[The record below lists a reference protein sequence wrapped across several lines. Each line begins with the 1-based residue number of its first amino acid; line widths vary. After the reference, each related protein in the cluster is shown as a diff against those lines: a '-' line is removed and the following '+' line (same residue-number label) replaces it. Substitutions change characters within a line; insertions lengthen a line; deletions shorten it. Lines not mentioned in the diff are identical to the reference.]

1 MAGAAAAI
9 VAGQWL
15 VTLPLGAHSEAVLR
29 DYGISTQSWAGWL
42 RDRAVGLLVSLA
54 VTVLAMLLLWWLTRR
69 APRRWPWLLAGIAAA
84 VTVVASTLYP
94 LVVESLY
101 THVTPLPAG
110 PLRTSIEQ
118 LAARDGLG
126 DVRVVV
132 SNASSRTTGENAA
145 ASRVCGATR
154 RVALDDTLVARAR
167 TDPAAVLVVVAHE
180 LGHVRNQ
187 DVARGTAIAALAVPT
202 GVLLLSWVLTSAGA
216 RRVFRPQAT
225 APRQVVRSVALVL
238 AITST
243 APLLAAPVT
252 NLVSRR
258 IEAAADL
265 HALQRTGD
273 VAAFERIQHDL
284 ATSNLIRLRS
294 PGGRPCSSRPTPRR
308 RGGSPWPR
316 PGRVVADR
324 PGAKPLGA
332 VAARRR
338 LLRAEPRLLLAQ
350 HERVHPGDAEPQE
363 APLRDVDQAL
373 AQDLLP
379 GDREPG
385 GRPVQLA
392 GQVGHRPP
400 APTRPASRS
409 PAAGPAAGRRPFH
422 RERYRPS
429 STSARAALT
438 PRWASSALMG
448 ADRDVPHVL
457 AGRLQQVGVPLR
469 GVQGHVQ
476 RGRGPGDVQRV
487 GGTPSGRPLLPA
499 GRATQR
505 PVVDIRSA

>member
-1 MAGAAAAI
+1 MNRRWLLAGGLVGLLATGAAVAVLTPWQVLPTGAPTVRPDVTAVFTPQQIERVGRFRAAIGGWPYAAIAASASLPWLVVAGASGWRRDRRTGGAPGLTAPPEAPPEASPDGSRDEPRTAPRTGPGAASLGAPRGASRAADPLPDGLAASRSARRRQILLVAGAAAAI

-15 VTLPLGAHSEAVLR
+15 VTLPMGAHSEAVLR

-54 VTVLAMLLLWWLTRR
+54 VTVLALLLLWWLARR

-84 VTVVASTLYP
+84 VTVTASTLYP

-101 THVTPLPAG
+101 THVTSLPAG
-110 PLRTSIEQ
+110 PLRTGIEQ

-132 SNASSRTTGENAA
+132 SNASSRTTGENAHV
-145 ASRVCGATR
+145 SGLGATR
-154 RVALDDTLVARAR
+154 RIALDDTLVARAR

-187 DVARGTAIAALAVPT
+187 DVARGTTIAALAVPT

-243 APLLAAPVT
+243 VPLLAAPVT

-273 VAAFERIQHDL
+273 VAAFQRVQRDL

-294 PGGRPCSSRPTPRR
+294 AWWQTLLFETHPAPAWRIAMAQAWSRA
-308 RGGSPWPR
+308 GGS
-316 PGRVVADR
+316 A
-324 PGAKPLGA
+324 
-332 VAARRR
+332 
-338 LLRAEPRLLLAQ
+338 
-350 HERVHPGDAEPQE
+350 GD
-363 APLRDVDQAL
+363 
-373 AQDLLP
+373 
-379 GDREPG
+379 
-385 GRPVQLA
+385 
-392 GQVGHRPP
+392 
-400 APTRPASRS
+400 
-409 PAAGPAAGRRPFH
+409 
-422 RERYRPS
+422 
-429 STSARAALT
+429 
-438 PRWASSALMG
+438 
-448 ADRDVPHVL
+448 
-457 AGRLQQVGVPLR
+457 
-469 GVQGHVQ
+469 
-476 RGRGPGDVQRV
+476 
-487 GGTPSGRPLLPA
+487 
-499 GRATQR
+499 
-505 PVVDIRSA
+505 

>member
-1 MAGAAAAI
+1 VNRRWLLAGGLVGLVATGAAVAVLTPWQVLPAGAPTVRPDVTAVFTPQQIERVGRFRAAIGAWPYAAIAASASLPWLVVAGASGWRRGRRPGGAPGDTSSSAASPGASPDVSPDEPGTAPADASLNGPRTAPRASAPDEPRVASLAASSSPDGLEVSRSARRRQILLVAGAAAAI

-15 VTLPLGAHSEAVLR
+15 VALPLGAHSEAVLR
-29 DYGISTQSWAGWL
+29 GYGISTQSWAGWL

-69 APRRWPWLLAGIAAA
+69 APQRWPWLLAGIAAA
-84 VTVVASTLYP
+84 VTVAASTLYP

-101 THVTPLPAG
+101 TQVSPLPAG
-110 PLRTSIEQ
+110 PMRTSIEQ

-132 SNASSRTTGENAA
+132 SNASSRTTGENAHV
-145 ASRVCGATR
+145 SGLGATR
-154 RVALDDTLVARAR
+154 RIALDDTLVARAR

-187 DVARGTAIAALAVPT
+187 DVARGTTIAALAVPT
-202 GVLLLSWVLTSAGA
+202 GVLLLGWVLTSAGA

-284 ATSNLIRLRS
+284 ATSNLIRL
-294 PGGRPCSSRPTPRR
+294 SSAWWQTLLFETHPAPAWRIAMAQAWSRA
-308 RGGSPWPR
+308 GGS
-316 PGRVVADR
+316 
-324 PGAKPLGA
+324 
-332 VAARRR
+332 
-338 LLRAEPRLLLAQ
+338 
-350 HERVHPGDAEPQE
+350 
-363 APLRDVDQAL
+363 
-373 AQDLLP
+373 
-379 GDREPG
+379 
-385 GRPVQLA
+385 
-392 GQVGHRPP
+392 
-400 APTRPASRS
+400 
-409 PAAGPAAGRRPFH
+409 AAG
-422 RERYRPS
+422 
-429 STSARAALT
+429 
-438 PRWASSALMG
+438 
-448 ADRDVPHVL
+448 
-457 AGRLQQVGVPLR
+457 
-469 GVQGHVQ
+469 
-476 RGRGPGDVQRV
+476 
-487 GGTPSGRPLLPA
+487 
-499 GRATQR
+499 
-505 PVVDIRSA
+505 

>member
-1 MAGAAAAI
+1 VGVRHLAGQVVNRRWLLAGGLVGLLATGAAVAVLTPWQVLPAGAPTVRPDVAAVFTPQQVERVSRFRAAIGGWPYAAIAASAALPWLVVAGASGRRRGRRPGGEPEPPSSPEASPDGSRDEPPTAPRTAPGAASLDAQRDASLAADSSPDEGAASFAADPSPAERAASRSARRRQVLLVAGAAAAI

-15 VTLPLGAHSEAVLR
+15 VALPLGAHSEAVLR
-29 DYGISTQSWAGWL
+29 GYGISTQSWAGWL
-42 RDRAVGLLVSLA
+42 RDRAVGLLVSLT

-84 VTVVASTLYP
+84 VTVAASTLYP

-101 THVTPLPAG
+101 TQVTSLPAG

-132 SNASSRTTGENAA
+132 SNASSRTTGENAHV
-145 ASRVCGATR
+145 SGLGSTR
-154 RVALDDTLVARAR
+154 RIALDDTLVARAR

-187 DVARGTAIAALAVPT
+187 DVARGTTIAALAVPT

-225 APRQVVRSVALVL
+225 APRQVVRSGARVL

-273 VAAFERIQHDL
+273 VAAFERVQHDL

-294 PGGRPCSSRPTPRR
+294 AWWQTLLFETHPAPAWRIAMAQAWS
-308 RGGSPWPR
+308 RGGGS
-316 PGRVVADR
+316 
-324 PGAKPLGA
+324 
-332 VAARRR
+332 
-338 LLRAEPRLLLAQ
+338 
-350 HERVHPGDAEPQE
+350 
-363 APLRDVDQAL
+363 
-373 AQDLLP
+373 
-379 GDREPG
+379 
-385 GRPVQLA
+385 
-392 GQVGHRPP
+392 
-400 APTRPASRS
+400 
-409 PAAGPAAGRRPFH
+409 
-422 RERYRPS
+422 
-429 STSARAALT
+429 
-438 PRWASSALMG
+438 
-448 ADRDVPHVL
+448 
-457 AGRLQQVGVPLR
+457 
-469 GVQGHVQ
+469 
-476 RGRGPGDVQRV
+476 V
-487 GGTPSGRPLLPA
+487 GG
-499 GRATQR
+499 
-505 PVVDIRSA
+505 